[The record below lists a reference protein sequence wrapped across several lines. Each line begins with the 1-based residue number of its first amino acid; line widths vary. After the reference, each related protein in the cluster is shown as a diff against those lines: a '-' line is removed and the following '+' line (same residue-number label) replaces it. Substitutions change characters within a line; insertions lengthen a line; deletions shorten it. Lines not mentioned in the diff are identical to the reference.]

1 MTHEKENKQSKYF
14 GLTKTHEQENG
25 KAEHKAHI
33 CCRILYPESK
43 EQLHIGLTG
52 NLIVYNGQ
60 KSKFWKIQCLN
71 TWKEAENY

>member
-14 GLTKTHEQENG
+14 GLTKTRAGEWKGGAH
-25 KAEHKAHI
+25 AHI

-60 KSKFWKIQCLN
+60 KSKFWKI
-71 TWKEAENY
+71 

>member
-1 MTHEKENKQSKYF
+1 MTHEKETNRQNI
-14 GLTKTHEQENG
+14 LVWQRHEQKNG

-33 CCRILYPESK
+33 CYRILYPESK

-60 KSKFWKIQCLN
+60 KSKSWKIQRLH
-71 TWKEAENY
+71 TWKEAESY

>member
-1 MTHEKENKQSKYF
+1 MKK
-14 GLTKTHEQENG
+14 KTNSQNILFWQRHEQDNG

-52 NLIVYNGQ
+52 NLIVYKGQ

-71 TWKEAENY
+71 TRKEAENY

>member
-1 MTHEKENKQSKYF
+1 MKK
-14 GLTKTHEQENG
+14 KTNSQNILVWQRLEQENG